1 MLHFVAALKA
11 HAKLRCTFMGG
22 TPGDS
27 KEQLDE
33 EKYAKM
39 TYWVCAYA
47 KKLALHSGCPR
58 QSHLELRWR

>member
-1 MLHFVAALKA
+1 MLDFAKALIA
-11 HAKLRCTFMGG
+11 HAKLRCTKKGG
-22 TPGDS
+22 
-27 KEQLDE
+27 KLVDE

-47 KKLALHSGCPR
+47 KNIALHSGCPR

>member
-1 MLHFVAALKA
+1 MGDFVKAVKA
-11 HAKLRCTFMGG
+11 HAKLRCTVS
-22 TPGDS
+22 DS
-27 KEQLDE
+27 QSLTGLKLDE
-33 EKYAKM
+33 AMYAKM